1 MTNFHTYST
10 CGVDLITPGVFV
22 TDGQLVELTG
32 DVVGCTGVKIAVGV
46 NTVAADA
53 LEEFLLSLD
62 PVK

>member
-1 MTNFHTYST
+1 
-10 CGVDLITPGVFV
+10 VDLITPGVFV